1 MKKNI
6 ILISFFYFIINYSF
20 AQQRVTINHIQSKL
34 ITNEGVEFT
43 GELIDVNDDLYA
55 FDSWD
60 NEGVIVI
67 NDKQYSLGNINFNV
81 TTNKFNSRIKR
92 DQLFLYNTANID
104 AISINNHLFKK
115 MGDSF
120 YEVLYENNGDQLLKR
135 YDVKYKAGSV
145 SRLNGS
151 VGKPTVSIEF
161 RYLINSEA
169 EIKMIELTKKSIMDL
184 TKNEQNL
191 NIFESFVETENLS
204 YRKEDD
210 TIKMVAFILKNS

>member
-20 AQQRVTINHIQSKL
+20 AQQRVTINHIQSQL

-104 AISINNHLFKK
+104 AILLTTICLKKWAILFMKYYMK
-115 MGDSF
+115 IMG
-120 YEVLYENNGDQLLKR
+120 
-135 YDVKYKAGSV
+135 
-145 SRLNGS
+145 
-151 VGKPTVSIEF
+151 I
-161 RYLINSEA
+161 
-169 EIKMIELTKKSIMDL
+169 
-184 TKNEQNL
+184 
-191 NIFESFVETENLS
+191 S
-204 YRKEDD
+204 Y
-210 TIKMVAFILKNS
+210 